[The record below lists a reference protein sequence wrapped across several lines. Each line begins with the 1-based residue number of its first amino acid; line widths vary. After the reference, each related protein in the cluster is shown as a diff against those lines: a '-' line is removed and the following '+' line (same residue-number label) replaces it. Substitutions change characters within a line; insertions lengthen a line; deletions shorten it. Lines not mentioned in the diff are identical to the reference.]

1 MTRLT
6 IAVLASCFL
15 FGSSLGVVG
24 CTTTGD
30 VVVKKKKK
38 KKKRKKKTTTT
49 RLQNKV
55 RTVQFKVKR
64 VGLRAVVLPL
74 FEEQAGVKIKWNGE
88 ERQLSLRLTSPMPW
102 RDALDLVCRFT
113 NTHLTEDYR
122 GRLILKDRYGG
133 TLGNAAQADELAGKK
148 TSGGKIARRSSR
160 RTARRGSGSSSGGG
174 QVYVPDKS
182 PSVGYNKGNKP
193 GAEMWGKVGDGR

>member
-30 VVVKKKKK
+30 VVIKKKKK
-38 KKKRKKKTTTT
+38 KKKRTKRTVT
-49 RLQNKV
+49 RVQVDKV
-55 RTVQFKVKR
+55 RTVKFKVKN
-64 VGLRAVVLPL
+64 VGLREVVLPL
-74 FEEQAGVKIKWNGE
+74 FEKQAGVKIKWNGE
-88 ERQLSLRLTSPMPW
+88 ERQLSLRLTNPMPW
-102 RDALDLVCRFT
+102 RDALNLVCQFT
-113 NTHLTEDYR
+113 NTHLAEDYR
-122 GRLILKDRYGG
+122 GRLILKDHYGG
-133 TLGNAAQADELAGKK
+133 TLGNSAQADELAGKK
-148 TSGGKIARRSSR
+148 TSGGKIARPGSR
-160 RTARRGSGSSSGGG
+160 RRRASGSSSGGG